1 MRRRRSFTNQFARLL
16 ILLGLIAGGGWL
28 IYQALLFTQVR
39 ESLPNGTYIADLNV
53 SGLTLAQAR
62 ERVESTYM
70 APVMVYYL
78 DEPVEIDPTHAG
90 YTIDLEGMMRVVV
103 NHRESM
109 TVWERFAA
117 FLMERPLSAV
127 EVPLSASHDDA
138 SLREVLNVVAGL
150 LDQPVQQPVF
160 EPEEAQMV
168 NSGRPG
174 HFLDVEASMPAVAEA
189 FYHPNNRSA
198 RLVVEEEP
206 PAEFGIDA
214 LRAALQA
221 EINEFNGVGIVFIM
235 DLETGEEVTINSDL
249 ALSGI
254 SIVKIAI
261 MLETYRRA
269 YVGTP
274 PPYEFDLMQMTA
286 AESSDWAANL
296 LLDRVAGMNNAYL
309 GVDILTETMQEL
321 GLENTYIV
329 TPYQEPAR
337 PERASLVTPANSD
350 PDALNGLDPAM
361 QTTAE
366 EIGTLL
372 SMIYYCAQGKGP
384 LLLLYPDELSPNE
397 CQELINVMG
406 ENVEGN
412 LIRWGVPDGV
422 LVSHKHGW
430 AGGLHGDAGIVF
442 GPEKDYVIVTYLY
455 QDTTWLVADYS
466 FPILREMSRI
476 TYNYFHMDDPY
487 EGHPLRDIPALEEET
502 VEGEAVE
509 SEETESDTTG
519 AGGLGADTE
528 GEATPEVTPEPTEEV
543 TPEPTEMPTQTPIP
557 SSDA

>member
-1 MRRRRSFTNQFARLL
+1 LL

-384 LLLLYPDELSPNE
+384 LLLLYPDELSPDE

-412 LIRWGVPDGV
+412 LIR
-422 LVSHKHGW
+422 
-430 AGGLHGDAGIVF
+430 
-442 GPEKDYVIVTYLY
+442 
-455 QDTTWLVADYS
+455 
-466 FPILREMSRI
+466 
-476 TYNYFHMDDPY
+476 
-487 EGHPLRDIPALEEET
+487 
-502 VEGEAVE
+502 
-509 SEETESDTTG
+509 
-519 AGGLGADTE
+519 
-528 GEATPEVTPEPTEEV
+528 
-543 TPEPTEMPTQTPIP
+543 
-557 SSDA
+557 